1 MSRGK
6 SDKIVYKEY
15 NQSSKY
21 TFVGKKA
28 VEKND
33 AKPDENLRKS
43 CSFKENCGKE
53 K

>member
-21 TFVGKKA
+21 TSVWKKA

-43 CSFKENCGKE
+43 YFFKENCGKE